1 MLIRIKN
8 KERLIFDEFIF
19 KCSSGRKGIRSN
31 KIEGDKCTPKGT
43 FELGKVYYRPD
54 RVEKPFTRLKVKS
67 ITKNMGWCD
76 DPLNKNY
83 NKEIFLNKKDKGEKL
98 FRKDSIYDIFIVI
111 NYNTKKVKPFKG
123 SAIFIH
129 LTKNYNPTQGCIALK
144 KNDLLVLLKLIKPK
158 TKIKIC

>member
-54 RVEKPFTRLKVKS
+54 RVKKPFTRLKVKS

-83 NKEIFLNKKDKGEKL
+83 YK
-98 FRKDSIYDIFIVI
+98 
-111 NYNTKKVKPFKG
+111 
-123 SAIFIH
+123 
-129 LTKNYNPTQGCIALK
+129 
-144 KNDLLVLLKLIKPK
+144 
-158 TKIKIC
+158 